1 MLLQDK
7 GNTCSIPCLPNLYI
21 LFFAHYIVEFKT
33 VLYFLKCISFFQ
45 DLGTNSCKEA
55 ENSSCRSDML
65 FLSREGNSNTEGF
78 DVSQSPITN
87 FHYQERYQQGRLA
100 KVSSVKDYKGICTHL
115 VVLFPA
121 VKDLLP

>member
-1 MLLQDK
+1 
-7 GNTCSIPCLPNLYI
+7 
-21 LFFAHYIVEFKT
+21 
-33 VLYFLKCISFFQ
+33 
-45 DLGTNSCKEA
+45 
-55 ENSSCRSDML
+55 ML
-65 FLSREGNSNTEGF
+65 FLSREGNSNTEEF